1 MGAGVVRGASGEA
14 TMTEGFVLLNR
25 RTWMRAAIG
34 FPKMTN
40 NDHDYQN
47 ARDPEGVDRALHAR
61 R

>member
-1 MGAGVVRGASGEA
+1 
-14 TMTEGFVLLNR
+14 MTEGPVLLNR

-40 NDHDYQN
+40 NDHAYQN

>member
-1 MGAGVVRGASGEA
+1 
-14 TMTEGFVLLNR
+14 MTEGSGLPNR

-47 ARDPEGVDRALHAR
+47 ARDPEGVDGALHACR
-61 R
+61 